1 MENLNRGDRL
11 KDWLINYG
19 PQSIYWKKTGTA
31 NKIEKED
38 AALCDLHDILT
49 LESEETIST
58 YFNSIKL
65 ELITKA
71 VKADLE
77 CEDQPV
83 PRGWPEPTD

>member
-1 MENLNRGDRL
+1 MENLKRGDRL
-11 KDWLINYG
+11 KEWLINYG

-31 NKIEKED
+31 NKVENKG
-38 AALCDLHDILT
+38 AALSDLHDILT
-49 LESEETIST
+49 LENEEDIST

-65 ELITKA
+65 ELTTQA
-71 VKADLE
+71 VNADIE